1 MTPRPDV
8 RSVFTGSAMSK
19 GSAVFKGK
27 GAAWRIAG
35 AAMLLGTLATQHPHP
50 AFNRLQLKDTFSLL
64 PNWRFFAPTPAMHDY
79 HFLYRTLGADGTTSP
94 WEGLD
99 VIEGRKP
106 WQIAW
111 FPTRRPEKAVFDICS
126 EILHVID
133 KGFAVVTRTS
143 AYRTLTEYLRA
154 TIHERGDAA
163 DVRGF
168 QFALARA
175 TGYDRT
181 QDPEMVFVS
190 PYTPLD
196 PADARRPLAARPA
209 TTAVRS

>member
-1 MTPRPDV
+1 MTTRRAAV
-8 RSVFTGSAMSK
+8 SSLFT
-19 GSAVFKGK
+19 GK
-27 GAAWRIAG
+27 GAAWRITG
-35 AAMLLGTLATQHPHP
+35 AVMLVSTLATQHPNP
-50 AFNRLQLKDTFSLL
+50 MFNRLQLKDTFSVL

-79 HFLYRTLGADGTTSP
+79 HFLYRTLDADGTTSP
-94 WEGLD
+94 WQGVD

-111 FPTRRPEKAVFDICS
+111 FPTRRPEKAIFDICS

-154 TIHERGDAA
+154 TINSQHESAGT
-163 DVRGF
+163 VKGF

-175 TGYDRT
+175 TGYDKSH
-181 QDPEMVFVS
+181 DPEMVFVS

-196 PADARRPLAARPA
+196 PHAPTALGTPPKTGTTPA
-209 TTAVRS
+209 KTETRS

>member
-1 MTPRPDV
+1 VTR
-8 RSVFTGSAMSK
+8 FLTGE
-19 GSAVFKGK
+19 

-35 AAMLLGTLATQHPHP
+35 AAMLVGTLATQHPSQM
-50 AFNRLQLKDTFSLL
+50 FNRLQLKDTFSVL

-79 HFLYRTLGADGTTSP
+79 HFLYRTLGADGTTSR
-94 WEGLD
+94 WEALD

-126 EILHVID
+126 EILHVLD

-154 TIHERGDAA
+154 GLRARGETPET
-163 DVRGF
+163 VRGF

-175 TGYDRT
+175 TGYDT
-181 QDPEMVFVS
+181 SQEPEMVFVS

-196 PADARRPLAARPA
+196 PHAPASATAARAATPA
-209 TTAVRS
+209 ASSAATPAPSKARS

>member
-1 MTPRPDV
+1 MTTPRAV
-8 RSVFTGSAMSK
+8 ASSLFTGR
-19 GSAVFKGK
+19 
-27 GAAWRIAG
+27 GAGWRLAG
-35 AAMLLGTLATQHPHP
+35 AAMLVGTLAAQHPNP
-50 AFNRLQLKDTFSLL
+50 MFNRLQLKDTFSVL

-79 HFLYRTLGADGTTSP
+79 HFLYRTLDADGTTSP
-94 WEGLD
+94 WRGVD

-154 TIHERGDAA
+154 TVDAQGDAA
-163 DVRGF
+163 RTVRGF

-175 TGYDRT
+175 TGYDRSG
-181 QDPEMVFVS
+181 DPEMVFVS
-190 PYTPLD
+190 PYTPYAPHTSAVPPT
-196 PADARRPLAARPA
+196 PAETEAR
-209 TTAVRS
+209 S

>member
-1 MTPRPDV
+1 MTTTPRGPRAV
-8 RSVFTGSAMSK
+8 ARHLLTGE
-19 GSAVFKGK
+19 
-27 GAAWRIAG
+27 GAAWRLAG

-50 AFNRLQLKDTFSLL
+50 MFNRLQLKDTFSVL

-79 HFLYRTLGADGTTSP
+79 HFVYRTLGADGTTSP
-94 WEGLD
+94 WQGVD

-106 WQIAW
+106 WQIVW

-143 AYRTLTEYLRA
+143 AYRTLTEHLRV
-154 TIHERGDAA
+154 TINSRGDAA
-163 DVRGF
+163 RTVKGF
-168 QFALARA
+168 QFALVRA
-175 TGYDRT
+175 TGYDKGP
-181 QDPEMVFVS
+181 DPEMVFVS

-196 PADARRPLAARPA
+196 PHAPAVPAAGAKTEAR
-209 TTAVRS
+209 T